1 MRVAADR
8 TGMIAAQAMA
18 GKELEIPDPDEARAR
33 YDALLIEVPDTIDS
47 TMADI
52 RKALGV

>member
-1 MRVAADR
+1 
-8 TGMIAAQAMA
+8 MIAAQAMA